1 MALYFVEAVPT
12 LAVGTNLIRDQFF
25 TIAPVWRLLRKV
37 GYVGST
43 NPATAGYSCLIGPT
57 QVMSG
62 FNTTGGANIVPTAD
76 VDMLE
81 VNETIPP
88 NVPLSF
94 PVTVASVTNQTVLA
108 LDIANLGSGPTRAR
122 GRR

>member
-1 MALYFVEAVPT
+1 MALYFVEAGT
-12 LAVGTNLIRDQFF
+12 ALAVGTNIIRDQFF
-25 TIAPVWRLLRKV
+25 TIAPVPRILRKV

-43 NPATAGYSCLIGPT
+43 NPADAGYACLIGPT
-57 QVMSG
+57 QVLNG

-81 VNETIPP
+81 VNEIIPP

-94 PVTVASVTNQTVLA
+94 PVTVAGNTAQTVLA
-108 LDIANLGSGPTRAR
+108 IDIANLPPQAMRR